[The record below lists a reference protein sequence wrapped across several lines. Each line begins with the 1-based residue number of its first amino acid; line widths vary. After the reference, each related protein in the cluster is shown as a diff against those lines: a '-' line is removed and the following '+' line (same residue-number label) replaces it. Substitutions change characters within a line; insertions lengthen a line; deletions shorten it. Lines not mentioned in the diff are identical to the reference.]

1 MHIYITGIFV
11 HYSKCSNILNTF
23 LFLFSDNMLVIKAG
37 AHKTLVRITKK
48 KGRPWSDCFWRS
60 SLIWVWTACTYI
72 FVRQVVFEILKLLLY
87 IMFLKKS
94 ELMYK

>member
-1 MHIYITGIFV
+1 MKYKNYKDVEYSQILGILRTSLYHTNLMHIYITGIFV

-48 KGRPWSDCFWRS
+48 KGRP
-60 SLIWVWTACTYI
+60 
-72 FVRQVVFEILKLLLY
+72 
-87 IMFLKKS
+87 
-94 ELMYK
+94 